1 MRLGAALFNG
11 NHARLGDEVKR
22 LTDAGMDLI
31 HFDVFD
37 GNVIPDLGFP
47 PRTLEHLR
55 PLTPLPFE
63 VHLIAADPTRFIQ
76 PLAEAG
82 VNLLFLPVE
91 TTTMLYETIY
101 TVREHKM
108 QVGISFTLGAPLS
121 ALEAAVEL
129 VDAVLLLS
137 RVTGESTRGAS
148 FNPLALP
155 RLKRARSIID
165 AAGAKVDLQVAGGI
179 NRSNILETQRAGA
192 TTASLGAG
200 IYKVQD
206 MKQEVDEIRALLEN
220 A

>member
-22 LTDAGMDLI
+22 LTDAGLDLI
-31 HFDVFD
+31 HLDVFD

-55 PLTPLPFE
+55 PLTSLPFE
-63 VHLIAADPTRFIQ
+63 VHLIARDPTRFIQ

-82 VNLLFLPVE
+82 TDLLFLPVE

-108 QVGISFTLGAPLS
+108 RVGVSFTLASPLH
-121 ALEAAVEL
+121 ALEAVVEMI
-129 VDAVLLLS
+129 DAVLLLS
-137 RVTGESTRGAS
+137 RVTGEGTRGAS

-155 RLKRARSIID
+155 RLQRAREIID
-165 AAGAKVDLQVAGGI
+165 ATGAQVDLQVAGGI
-179 NRSNILETQRAGA
+179 NRENIVKTQQAGA

-200 IYKVQD
+200 IYKAED
-206 MKQEVDEIRALLEN
+206 MANEIREIRELLK
-220 A
+220 